1 MKQARARIIIV
12 DDHPVVRERLAELIA
27 EEKDLAVCG
36 QAENASQALELIGS
50 TKPDL
55 AIVDLGLKRSSGL
68 DLIKQI
74 RSAFRTVAVLVLSM
88 LDEAIWAER
97 ALQAG
102 ALGYV
107 NKQEASKMIVT
118 AIRSVLAGEMYV
130 SAALAQRLAARAVL
144 STPGETTVGI
154 ASLTD
159 RELQVFGL
167 IGRGFNSRQI
177 ADEMG
182 IDASTVDTYR
192 ARIKEKLKLPDATAL
207 LKYAIAW
214 VHSAPG
220 ESAL

>member
-1 MKQARARIIIV
+1 MKQQPARIILV

-27 EEKDLAVCG
+27 EEQDLAVCG
-36 QAENASQALELIGS
+36 QADDAPQALELIGS
-50 TKPDL
+50 TRPDL
-55 AIVDLGLKRSSGL
+55 AIVDLGLKHSSGL

-74 RSAFRTVAVLVLSM
+74 RSAFRGVAVLVLSM
-88 LDEAIWAER
+88 FDETVWAER
-97 ALQAG
+97 AIQAG

-118 AIRSVLAGEMYV
+118 AIRSVLAGEMYL
-130 SAALAQRLAARAVL
+130 SPTLAQRLAARIVH
-144 STPGETTVGI
+144 SRPGETVAGVE
-154 ASLTD
+154 SLTD

-192 ARIKEKLKLPDATAL
+192 ARVKEKLKLPDAAAL
-207 LKYAIAW
+207 LQYAIAW
-214 VHSAPG
+214 VHSAPARA
-220 ESAL
+220 ES

>member
-118 AIRSVLAGEMYV
+118 A
-130 SAALAQRLAARAVL
+130 
-144 STPGETTVGI
+144 
-154 ASLTD
+154 
-159 RELQVFGL
+159 
-167 IGRGFNSRQI
+167 
-177 ADEMG
+177 
-182 IDASTVDTYR
+182 
-192 ARIKEKLKLPDATAL
+192 
-207 LKYAIAW
+207 
-214 VHSAPG
+214 
-220 ESAL
+220 